1 MTVQVRRPS
10 VDSRR
15 HRKNLAHSDKTKH
28 KKQIKTKETTGKQN
42 KNLIDSFVVLRC
54 NCATPLARSILGP
67 GPHCTQCVV
76 AMCYEAARAADSF
89 NLACCHWKHHKE
101 SGNFDD
107 SFFSLYEPLKTYL
120 AALSPFADRK
130 EFFCSS
136 KKPSKAHAGK
146 VFFCIQ
152 HRTLLASSLVAVR
165 FALEHLLMARNGTTK
180 VNTEES

>member
-1 MTVQVRRPS
+1 MLPLEAYSIGTWIWRCGPSPWSSCWPCYPTRSCLTVQARRPS

-54 NCATPLARSILGP
+54 NCAPPLARSILGP

-76 AMCYEAARAADSF
+76 ARCYEAARAADSF

-101 SGNFDD
+101 TGKFDD
-107 SFFSLYEPLKTYL
+107 NFF
-120 AALSPFADRK
+120 LS
-130 EFFCSS
+130 
-136 KKPSKAHAGK
+136 
-146 VFFCIQ
+146 
-152 HRTLLASSLVAVR
+152 TNL
-165 FALEHLLMARNGTTK
+165 
-180 VNTEES
+180 